1 MKIGRPSGYT
11 KEIGDEICER
21 LSDGESLRAICRDD
35 HMPNKSMVFRWL
47 YEFQSFRDQYARAKE
62 EQADTLADDI
72 LDIADDGRNDTYA
85 DDEGNKKVDFDA
97 IQRSR
102 LRVDARKWIA
112 SKSKPKVYGDR
123 IQQEISGTLAVEQ
136 MSDEELDRKIAE
148 KLTLA
153 QKS

>member
-72 LDIADDGRNDTYA
+72 LDIADDGRNDTYV

-112 SKSKPKVYGDR
+112 SKLKPKVYGDR

>member
-35 HMPNKSMVFRWL
+35 HMPSKAAVFRWL
-47 YEFQSFRDQYARAKE
+47 YVNQTFRDQYARAKE
-62 EQADTLADDI
+62 EQADSLADDI
-72 LDIADDGRNDTYA
+72 LDIADDGRNDTYV
-85 DDEGNKKVDFDA
+85 DDEGNKKVDFDV

-112 SKSKPKVYGDR
+112 SKLKPKVYGDR